1 MATASNQKQNDSF
14 YALLKEIVETQSDI
28 LKRIDA
34 MTAKLGGT
42 PAKTHTD
49 LWRSL

>member
-1 MATASNQKQNDSF
+1 MATSNQKQQDSF

-28 LKRIDA
+28 LKRLDEIA
-34 MTAKLGGT
+34 SRQGATSAKT
-42 PAKTHTD
+42 PAD

>member
-1 MATASNQKQNDSF
+1 MATSNQKQQDSF

-28 LKRIDA
+28 LKRLDDIAA
-34 MTAKLGGT
+34 MKVGV
-42 PAKTHTD
+42 PAKSRTD